1 MENKQT
7 SNLRSNIN
15 TAAIVTIFM
24 VLGLTAIYYFLEN
37 KFKNIIPLQK
47 TEIVPDTLNLDT
59 FSIKNLNI
67 MMSILEIQEPNI
79 VFNQCRLETG
89 NYTSPAFKIHNNLFG
104 FMKGKNIRHYNNWRE
119 SLIHYSHWQNI
130 NYSGGDYYKFLVDIH
145 YAEDSL
151 YVKKLK
157 SMEYAKSNL

>member
-1 MENKQT
+1 MRGDQENNSKCGIT
-7 SNLRSNIN
+7 
-15 TAAIVTIFM
+15 TAFICTIMM
-24 VLGLTAIYYFLEN
+24 VLGFTAIYYFLEN
-37 KFKNIIPLQK
+37 KFKYTTSIPQK
-47 TEIVPDTLNLDT
+47 IEVRDTLNLDT

-130 NYSGGDYYKFLVDIH
+130 NYSGGDYYKFLIDIH

>member
-15 TAAIVTIFM
+15 TAAICTIFI

-37 KFKNIIPLQK
+37 KFKNTIPLQRK
-47 TEIVPDTLNLDT
+47 EIVHRDTLNLDT
-59 FSIKNLNI
+59 FSVKNLNI
-67 MMSILEIQEPNI
+67 MMSILEIRQPNI
-79 VFNQCRLETG
+79 VFNQCKLETG
-89 NYTSPAFKIHNNLFG
+89 NYTSNAFKVHNNLFG
-104 FMKGKNIRHYNNWRE
+104 FMKGKSIRHYNNWKE

-130 NYSGGDYYKFLVDIH
+130 NYSGGDYYKFLVDIG

-157 SMEYAKSNL
+157 SMKDA